1 VGIFTREAVVLA
13 YATDALRIVAFGFLL
28 FGYGMVVVQAFN
40 GAGDPTTP
48 MLLNIACFWV
58 VKIPIAYVLAR
69 PLGLGPRGV
78 FFAIT
83 IAYSLQ
89 GIVGGILFRRGR
101 WKTIKL
107 V

>member
-1 VGIFTREAVVLA
+1 
-13 YATDALRIVAFGFLL
+13 
-28 FGYGMVVVQAFN
+28 
-40 GAGDPTTP
+40 
-48 MLLNIACFWV
+48 